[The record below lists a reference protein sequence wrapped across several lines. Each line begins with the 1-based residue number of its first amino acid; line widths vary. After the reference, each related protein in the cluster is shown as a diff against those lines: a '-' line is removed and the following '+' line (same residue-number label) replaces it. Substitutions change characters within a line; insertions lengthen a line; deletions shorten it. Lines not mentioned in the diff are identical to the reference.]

1 VTSGRKSFGSDN
13 HAGAHPAVLAA
24 LTIANAG
31 DVPSY
36 GDDPLTARVSTALAE
51 SLGTTPDRVYFVFNG
66 TGANVIGLSLMLR
79 PHEAAICP
87 VGSHLDVDECGAA
100 ERVLGNKL
108 LTVPAPDGKLTPE
121 LVRSRLNGLRDT
133 HHVQPRVVAIS
144 QVTEVGTVYT
154 LAELAELRRC
164 CQEHGLLLYLDG
176 ARLANAAAA
185 LGCSLGAI
193 AAHADVLSFGV
204 TKNGALGAEAVI
216 IMNPEVGEDARF
228 RRKQLM
234 QLGSKM
240 RFIAAQFDAM
250 LSDELWLHN
259 AQHANAMARRLADN
273 VADIPGIR
281 LDQPAAAN
289 AVFAELPAELITAL
303 RQDWVFHTWDEDRNV
318 VRWMT
323 AFDTTPADVDQFV
336 ASIRANASA
345 GVSG

>member
-1 VTSGRKSFGSDN
+1 MTSGRKSFGSDN

-24 LTIANAG
+24 LTTANAG
-31 DVPSY
+31 DVLPY
-36 GDDPLTARVSTALAE
+36 GDDSLTARVTAALAE
-51 SLGTTPDRVYFVFNG
+51 TFGTTPGRVYFVFNG
-66 TGANVIGLSLMLR
+66 TGANVVSLSLMLR

-108 LTVPAPDGKLTPE
+108 LTVPAPDGKLTPD
-121 LVRSRLNGLRDT
+121 LVRTRLSGLRDT

-144 QVTEVGTVYT
+144 QVSEVGTCYT
-154 LAELAELRRC
+154 LAELDELRRF
-164 CQEHGLLLYLDG
+164 CQGHDLLLYMDG

-193 AAHADVLSFGV
+193 AAYADVLSFGA
-204 TKNGALGAEAVI
+204 TKNGALCAEAVV

-240 RFIAAQFDAM
+240 RFLAAQFDAM
-250 LSDELWLHN
+250 LAGELWRHN
-259 AQHANAMARRLADN
+259 AEHANAMARRLADA
-273 VADIPGIR
+273 VADVPGIR
-281 LDQPAAAN
+281 LDQATDAN
-289 AVFAELPAELITAL
+289 AVFAELPPGLITAL

-323 AFDTTPADVDQFV
+323 AFDTTPADVDEFV
-336 ASIRANASA
+336 ASIRAHASA
-345 GVSG
+345 GVGG